1 MTELD
6 TSPVRL
12 PVPRSDAAGRVNVRR
27 PLLVV
32 AVGAVLALI
41 SLLLPGLGGQRSDAA
56 APAGP
61 PPTAAAAPAASC
73 GPPQD
78 SLRPRGPLP
87 APGQMPEGSTMAAIQ
102 QRGRLIAAVDQGKY
116 RVGFRNPATGTLE
129 GVDID
134 VVRSIA
140 EAIFG
145 DPDRVQYVVT
155 SIADRTTVLEKNQ
168 VDIVVNTFTPTC
180 ARQKTVSFST
190 PYQTVTQRL
199 LVQKNSGIRNV
210 DDLKGKTVCTSAGSV
225 PEQELKKY
233 PGVIVQGVASTPDC
247 IVGLQTGRVAA
258 VSNDDVIL
266 AGLAAQDPQTEVV
279 GDGLGSSRSAVGI
292 PLGKDDMVRF
302 VNGVLE
308 KSLADG
314 SLAASNTKWLGGLL
328 NPLAD
333 PPAPKYRD

>member
-1 MTELD
+1 MTDLD
-6 TSPVRL
+6 TRRPV
-12 PVPRSDAAGRVNVRR
+12 DARR

-32 AVGAVLALI
+32 AVGAVLALV
-41 SLLLPGLGGQRSDAA
+41 SLLLPGLGQRGDGA

-61 PPTAAAAPAASC
+61 PPAAAPAAPAASC
-73 GPPQD
+73 TEVQE
-78 SLRPRGPLP
+78 SLRPSGALP
-87 APGQMPEGSTMAAIQ
+87 PPTQMPAGSTMAAIQ
-102 QRGRLIAAVDQGKY
+102 ERGWLIAAVDQGKY
-116 RVGFRNPATGTLE
+116 RVGFRNPSAGGALE

-145 DPDRVQYVVT
+145 DPDKVQYVVT

-168 VDIVVNTFTPTC
+168 VDIVVNTFSVTC
-180 ARQKTVSFST
+180 ARQKTIAFST

-199 LVQKNSGIRNV
+199 LVQKNSGIRSV

-225 PEQELKKY
+225 PEQVLKKY
-233 PGVIVQGVASTPDC
+233 PGVTVQGVASTPDC

-258 VSNDDVIL
+258 ISNDDVIL

-279 GDGLGSSRSAVGI
+279 SDSRLPGSRSAVGI

-308 KSLADG
+308 KTLADG
-314 SLAASNTKWLGGLL
+314 SLAASNARWLGGLL
-328 NPLAD
+328 NPLPQ

>member
-1 MTELD
+1 MTDLD
-6 TSPVRL
+6 TR
-12 PVPRSDAAGRVNVRR
+12 DRVNARR

-32 AVGAVLALI
+32 AVGAVLALV
-41 SLLLPGLGGQRSDAA
+41 SLLLPGLGQRGDAA

-61 PPTAAAAPAASC
+61 PPAAAPAAPAAPC
-73 GPPQD
+73 TEVQE
-78 SLRPRGPLP
+78 SLRPSGALP
-87 APGQMPEGSTMAAIQ
+87 PPNQMPAGSTMAAIQ
-102 QRGRLIAAVDQGKY
+102 ERGRLIAAVDQGKY
-116 RVGFRNPATGTLE
+116 RVGFRNPNGGALE

-134 VVRSIA
+134 VVRSVA

-168 VDIVVNTFTPTC
+168 VDIVVNTFSVTC
-180 ARQKTVSFST
+180 ARQKTISFST

-199 LVQKNSGIRNV
+199 LVQKNSGIRGV

-225 PEQELKKY
+225 PEQVLKKF
-233 PGVIVQGVASTPDC
+233 PGVTVQGVASTPDC

-258 VSNDDVIL
+258 ISNDDVIL

-279 GDGLGSSRSAVGI
+279 SDSRLPSSRSAVGI

-308 KSLADG
+308 KTLADG

-328 NPLAD
+328 NPLPQ
-333 PPAPKYRD
+333 PPAPTYRD